1 MAWRSQRNHEEVAA
15 LGASIARQAA
25 ASMAGLL
32 DARDMTRTDLA
43 AAMGVSTGRVS
54 QILSGDENLT
64 VRSLAAAALALQA
77 HVEIRFHETPSAG
90 QATRSDAGDPSFGP
104 ASPVFPFAH

>member
-1 MAWRSQRNHEEVAA
+1 MAWRSQRNHEEVVE

-32 DARDMTRTDLA
+32 AARDMTRTELA
-43 AAMGVSTGRVS
+43 TAMGVSTGRVS

-77 HVEIRFHETPSAG
+77 HVEIRFHDTPSAG
-90 QATRSDAGDPSFGP
+90 KGTRPDAGDPSYGP
-104 ASPVFPFAH
+104 TSPSVPFVF